1 MIAANYPHIL
11 LLLVTNVLVLQIN
24 NVYKLHSWWVKHRVN
39 HHSKWL

>member
-11 LLLVTNVLVLQIN
+11 LGLLLVTNVLQIN
-24 NVYKLHSWWVKHRVN
+24 NVYKLHSWPVKHRVN